1 MIIPLLNVS
10 LQDFPECSLSER
22 DSDVLVFIS
31 EEEFHFFTFEGLK
44 RRLGLHSE
52 TLSRVLCRLE
62 DKEFV
67 EKGVDGYKVTSK
79 VREFLRFPPK
89 SREPRV
95 PILQTFL
102 SPDVP
107 IHQVVS
113 DLRGK
118 WFGVLRWLG
127 CSENDEYTTLKWI
140 TEDGGIQVDAN
151 FSNGGLSIKAKLL
164 HGNDLNIALQAS
176 YQLIGH
182 IAKLY
187 SRSGQIRRVAYF
199 RHHVPYSLSA

>member
-1 MIIPLLNVS
+1 MDVE
-10 LQDFPECSLSER
+10 LQDVSEPSLSER
-22 DSDVLVFIS
+22 DTNVLQVF
-31 EEEFHFFTFEGLK
+31 EEEGLTSFTFDGLK

-62 DKEFV
+62 DREFV
-67 EKGVDGYKVTSK
+67 EKGADGYKVTSK
-79 VREFLRFPPK
+79 IREFLRFPPK
-89 SREPRV
+89 SKEPRV

-127 CSENDEYTTLKWI
+127 CSENYECITLKWI
-140 TEDGGIQVDAN
+140 TEDGGTQVDAV
-151 FSNGGLSIKAKLL
+151 FSNSGLNIDAKLL
-164 HGNDLNIALQAS
+164 HGKDLNVALQAS

-199 RHHVPYSLSA
+199 KPYVPYSMSA

>member
-1 MIIPLLNVS
+1 MDVET
-10 LQDFPECSLSER
+10 QDISEFSLSER
-22 DSDVLVFIS
+22 DTNVLQVF
-31 EEEFHFFTFEGLK
+31 EEEGLTSFTFDGLK

-62 DKEFV
+62 DKEIV
-67 EKGVDGYKVTSK
+67 EKGLDGYRVTSK

-89 SREPRV
+89 SREPSV
-95 PILQTFL
+95 PVLQTFL

-127 CSENDEYTTLKWI
+127 CSENNGYTTLKWI

-151 FSNGGLSIKAKLL
+151 FSNGGLSIETKLL
-164 HGNDLNIALQAS
+164 HGKDLNTALHAS
-176 YQLIGH
+176 YQLIGQ

-187 SRSGQIRRVAYF
+187 SRPDQIRRVAYF
-199 RHHVPYSLSA
+199 SQYVPNSMSA